1 MEENARQSLEWMV
14 NGSGPLIKLW
24 ELLGLQKVN
33 IEKEVVVNYY
43 WEPAEEK
50 ESVGHPAM
58 AVWQPSFQELLM
70 CSSHSMPGPR
80 S

>member
-1 MEENARQSLEWMV
+1 MV

-43 WEPAEEK
+43 WESAEEN

-58 AVWQPSFQELLM
+58 AVWQPSR
-70 CSSHSMPGPR
+70 G
-80 S
+80 